1 MDKLD
6 KDWLTQDNT
15 DFEYKKYILLAY
27 LQTVNSY
34 FDENKIY
41 PYLGDLIEHFRILKD
56 ILENKDK
63 LMPRELRSI
72 DFSKMELIYT
82 PIEDEVFKNLEK
94 LIKFALNELQKIIK
108 RGREIYDGIEENLLF
123 EHVGILPTYFKE
135 GYIIITTN
143 TNHLYSYKLNDLVI
157 YNIPYKIVVTR
168 LIDQET
174 SKLLS
179 HENFKK
185 EYILPLCD
193 YIPPTFGV
201 YCVEDLS
208 IDHTLLPITKRKIIQ
223 YIRNVTT

>member
-27 LQTVNSY
+27 LQTINSY

-41 PYLGDLIEHFRILKD
+41 PYLGDLIEHFRSLKD
-56 ILENKDK
+56 IVENKDK

-72 DFSKMELIYT
+72 DFTKMELIYT
-82 PIEDEVFKNLEK
+82 PIEDDIFNNLEK
-94 LIKFALNELQKIIK
+94 LIKFALKELHIIIK
-108 RGREIYDGIEENLLF
+108 RGREIYDEIEENLLF

-143 TNHLYSYKLNDLVI
+143 TNYLYSYKLNDLVI
-157 YNIPYKIVVTR
+157 HNIPYKIVVTR
-168 LIDQET
+168 LINQET
-174 SKLLS
+174 NKLLS

-208 IDHTLLPITKRKIIQ
+208 IDHTLLPITKRKIMQ
-223 YIRNVTT
+223 YIKSITT

>member
-41 PYLGDLIEHFRILKD
+41 PYLADLIEHFRTLKD

-82 PIEDEVFKNLEK
+82 PIEDKVFKNLEK
-94 LIKFALNELQKIIK
+94 LIKFALKELQKIIK
-108 RGREIYDGIEENLLF
+108 RGKGNL
-123 EHVGILPTYFKE
+123 
-135 GYIIITTN
+135 
-143 TNHLYSYKLNDLVI
+143 
-157 YNIPYKIVVTR
+157 
-168 LIDQET
+168 
-174 SKLLS
+174 
-179 HENFKK
+179 
-185 EYILPLCD
+185 
-193 YIPPTFGV
+193 
-201 YCVEDLS
+201 
-208 IDHTLLPITKRKIIQ
+208 
-223 YIRNVTT
+223 